1 MTLSIVTL
9 SIMTLS
15 IMTNDSK
22 MTFKITINKTLHS
35 PQWHSIQSVVMMSI
49 IHAMTFM
56 LSVTNKAFWLSV
68 ILLNVVAPH
77 NTSLLSR
84 KALVSVS

>member
-22 MTFKITINKTLHS
+22 MTFKITINETLHS
-35 PQWHSIQSVVMMSI
+35 PQWHSIQSVVMMNISY
-49 IHAMTFM
+49 AMSFM
-56 LSVTNKAFWLSV
+56 LSVTKKPFG
-68 ILLNVVAPH
+68 
-77 NTSLLSR
+77 
-84 KALVSVS
+84 LVSFC